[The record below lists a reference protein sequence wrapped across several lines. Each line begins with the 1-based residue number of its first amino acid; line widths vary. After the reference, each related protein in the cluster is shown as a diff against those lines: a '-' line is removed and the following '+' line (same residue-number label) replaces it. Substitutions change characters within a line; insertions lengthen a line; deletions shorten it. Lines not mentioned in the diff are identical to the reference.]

1 MPAQTPLITERW
13 IIWLNS
19 HRRKN
24 LLKMHHITW
33 NTAQMVS
40 FSPVQICSSSQ
51 VFLRRW
57 SVWRHK
63 DLYQKLDF
71 PLISSRH
78 HNKPS
83 VCRNS
88 NTRRRKGR
96 GLRASLVAGT
106 IKSFRASRNI
116 RRPFSHRRNTPRC
129 LGNNKRSSCSLRRK
143 SL

>member
-1 MPAQTPLITERW
+1 MPAQTLSITERR

-24 LLKMHHITW
+24 LLKTHHITW

-40 FSPVQICSSSQ
+40 FSPVQICSRSQ

-57 SVWRHK
+57 SVWQHR

-71 PLISSRH
+71 LLISSRH

-88 NTRRRKGR
+88 NTRKRKGR
-96 GLRASLVAGT
+96 GPRASLVAGT
-106 IKSFRASRNI
+106 IKSFRASHKI
-116 RRPFSHRRNTPRC
+116 RIPFSHLRNTPRC
-129 LGNNKRSSCSLRRK
+129 LGNNKTSSCLLRRK